1 MAGLSQRQLAGRTR
15 VPQPTIAAIEVGS
28 RDPRVS
34 TLSRLINGCGWELT
48 AVRQKGKGI
57 DYEQIRRNLRLTP
70 AERLRRG
77 TAEVNRRMSVDRR
90 RANRLKSS

>member
-1 MAGLSQRQLAGRTR
+1 MAGLSQRQLAERSG
-15 VPQPTIAAIEVGS
+15 VPQPTIAAIEAGS

-34 TLSRLINGCGWELT
+34 TLHKLVNGCGWELT
-48 AVRQKGKGI
+48 TVRQKGKGI

-77 TAEVNRRMSVDRR
+77 TAEANRRMVVDRR
-90 RANRLKSS
+90 RARESRSP